1 MCRAGA
7 RHCRTRPGLGHIVP
21 PAQVYIARGRG
32 HARTS
37 MTMYTRYV
45 RTHPYNSTNQQSR
58 TCTRRELSARVHP
71 YPTSLFRPRIHAARV
86 VPTALLFST
95 GIRCGGARL
104 TAARHG
110 TSLVA
115 RRLTH
120 TRSHVTQALGRPR
133 GFRELRAERWSER
146 ERLRDRPLCCYHDV
160 QR

>member
-7 RHCRTRPGLGHIVP
+7 RHRRTRPGLGHIVP
-21 PAQVYIARGRG
+21 PAQAYIARG
-32 HARTS
+32 HART
-37 MTMYTRYV
+37 TMYTRYV

-71 YPTSLFRPRIHAARV
+71 YPTSLFRPRIHAACV

-110 TSLVA
+110 TMHGTSVA
-115 RRLTH
+115 GRAATHTH

-133 GFRELRAERWSER
+133 GFRELRAERWS
-146 ERLRDRPLCCYHDV
+146 DCAND
-160 QR
+160 